1 MRIVFMGTPEFA
13 IPSLEAL
20 VENKYNVIAVVTQ
33 PDKPAGRGKRIVCSD
48 IKCCAMKHNI
58 EVLQPKRIKENEWV
72 ERLKAYQPD
81 LFVTCAFGQILSQE
95 ILDIPKLGCINVH
108 GSLLP
113 KYRGAGTIHKAIIDG
128 ENETG
133 ITTMFTDAGVDTGDM
148 LLKES
153 IEITEDMTT
162 GELHD
167 KLKCLGAMVLIK
179 TLKGLEE
186 GTLVKIPQDNSQA
199 SYAPIIKKEIGEID
213 WSKTSTE
220 IHNLVRGTYPWP
232 IAYSHYDGDRMRV
245 LQTTKLELKNTD
257 MQPGTIL
264 QVEKEGIDI
273 QTGDGI
279 IRIKKI
285 QFDNCRP
292 LLISQFICGHEIVV
306 GHMLGK
312 G

>member
-113 KYRGAGTIHKAIIDG
+113 R
-128 ENETG
+128 NN
-133 ITTMFTDAGVDTGDM
+133 FV
-148 LLKES
+148 
-153 IEITEDMTT
+153 
-162 GELHD
+162 
-167 KLKCLGAMVLIK
+167 
-179 TLKGLEE
+179 
-186 GTLVKIPQDNSQA
+186 
-199 SYAPIIKKEIGEID
+199 
-213 WSKTSTE
+213 
-220 IHNLVRGTYPWP
+220 
-232 IAYSHYDGDRMRV
+232 
-245 LQTTKLELKNTD
+245 
-257 MQPGTIL
+257 
-264 QVEKEGIDI
+264 
-273 QTGDGI
+273 
-279 IRIKKI
+279 
-285 QFDNCRP
+285 
-292 LLISQFICGHEIVV
+292 
-306 GHMLGK
+306 
-312 G
+312 